1 MTNKEICVLLV
12 CLCLF
17 PVGCVNFREPTRAE
31 KTAYYTLEYAAPA
44 VDQLQPLSVVLK
56 VPRFGVAPTYDTNRI
71 IYRGGSFERDAYVYH
86 KWRDNP
92 GDMIPY
98 FLGRDMRQSG
108 LFEAVLSRDSRVP
121 ASHILEGTVDEFF
134 EWDGEDGWEAVLSIS
149 VVLAD
154 VNDPEGGKRPLLQ
167 NSYHVRKPCRE
178 KTPKALAE
186 AMSHALSEISGAI
199 IKEVYACLK
208 DQK

>member
-1 MTNKEICVLLV
+1 MTNKEIGVFLV

-31 KTAYYTLEYAAPA
+31 KTAYYTLEYAAPEP
-44 VDQLQPLSVVLK
+44 DQRQLLSVVLK
-56 VPRFGVAPTYDTNRI
+56 VPRFGVAPTYDTNRM
-71 IYRGGSFERDAYVYH
+71 IYREGSFERDAYVYH

-98 FLGRDMRQSG
+98 FLVRDMRESG

-121 ASHILEGTVDEFF
+121 ASHILEGTVDEFL
-134 EWDGEDGWEAVLSIS
+134 EWDGKDGWEAVLSIS
-149 VVLAD
+149 VVLAG
-154 VNDPEGGKRPLLQ
+154 VNDPEGDKRPLLQ
-167 NSYHVRKPCRE
+167 KSYHVRKPCR
-178 KTPKALAE
+178 KRTPKALAE
-186 AMSHALSEISGAI
+186 AMSHALSEVSGAI
-199 IKEVYACLK
+199 IKDVYACLK

>member
-1 MTNKEICVLLV
+1 MTNKEISVLLV

-17 PVGCVNFREPTRAE
+17 PVGCVNFREPTRTE
-31 KTAYYTLEYAAPA
+31 RTAYYTLEYAAPEA
-44 VDQLQPLSVVLK
+44 DQRQPLSVVLK
-56 VPRFGVAPTYDTNRI
+56 VPRFGVAPTYDTNRM

-121 ASHILEGTVDEFF
+121 PSHLLEGTVDEFL

-149 VVLAD
+149 VVLAV
-154 VNDPEGGKRPLLQ
+154 VNDPEVGKRPLLQ
-167 NSYHVRKPCRE
+167 KSYHVRKPCRK

-186 AMSHALSEISGAI
+186 AMSHAMSEVSGAI

-208 DQK
+208 DQR